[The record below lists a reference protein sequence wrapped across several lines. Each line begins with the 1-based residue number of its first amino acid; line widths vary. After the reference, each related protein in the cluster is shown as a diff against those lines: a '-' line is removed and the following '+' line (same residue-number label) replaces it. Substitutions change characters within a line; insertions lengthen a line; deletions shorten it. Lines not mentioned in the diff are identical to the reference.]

1 MSATTMSP
9 EALLNLLSQHQGR
22 ERGISASD
30 LARQAGIHERMLRT
44 LISKLRED
52 GTAICA
58 RPETGYFLAVTPE
71 ELRESC
77 KFLHDRAMHSLL
89 RASRMQNISL
99 PDLLGQLKLN
109 QA

>member
-1 MSATTMSP
+1 MTAT
-9 EALLNLLSQHQGR
+9 ELLNVLSRHQGR
-22 ERGISASD
+22 ERGISADD
-30 LARQAGIHERMLRT
+30 LARQCGVNTRQLRH
-44 LISKLRED
+44 LVSELREE
-52 GTAICA
+52 GMAICA
-58 RPETGYFLAVTPE
+58 TPATGYYMAVTPE

-89 RASRMQNISL
+89 LASRIQKISL